1 MNPNCRDEYPADAVP
16 FGGYAR
22 RRRRVRYV
30 KGVPEI
36 VRSLCA
42 KAVGDE
48 SVETLN
54 ERLLASL
61 PPAERVM
68 HDKPC
73 DRNAFII
80 DGDMKRMILVTG
92 GIFFLLLLGFVYVCE
107 HADVTSLTDLCN
119 LQFGTGMGLSALEKS
134 YIFTFFVMLQFW
146 NMFNARAYLTG
157 QSAFHFKQCK
167 SFLFI
172 LLVILVGQILI
183 VTLGAQMFN
192 LTPLPLRDWAIL
204 IGSTSVVLWIGE
216 AIRLFRK

>member
-1 MNPNCRDEYPADAVP
+1 
-16 FGGYAR
+16 
-22 RRRRVRYV
+22 
-30 KGVPEI
+30 
-36 VRSLCA
+36 
-42 KAVGDE
+42 
-48 SVETLN
+48 
-54 ERLLASL
+54 
-61 PPAERVM
+61 
-68 HDKPC
+68 
-73 DRNAFII
+73 
-80 DGDMKRMILVTG
+80 MKRMILVTG
-92 GIFFLLLLGFVYVCE
+92 GIFLLLLLGFVYVCE
-107 HADVTSLTDLCN
+107 HADVTSLTALCD
-119 LQFGTGMGLSALEKS
+119 LQFGTGAGLSDLEKS

-172 LLVILVGQILI
+172 LLVILLGQILI

>member
-1 MNPNCRDEYPADAVP
+1 MDTFAAM
-16 FGGYAR
+16 A
-22 RRRRVRYV
+22 
-30 KGVPEI
+30 
-36 VRSLCA
+36 
-42 KAVGDE
+42 
-48 SVETLN
+48 
-54 ERLLASL
+54 LASL

-68 HDKPC
+68 HDKPR

-80 DGDMKRMILVTG
+80 DGGMKRMILVIG
-92 GIFFLLLLGFVYVCE
+92 GLFFLLLLGFVYVCE

-183 VTLGAQMFN
+183 VTLGGQMFSV
-192 LTPLPLRDWAIL
+192 TPLPLQDWAIL
-204 IGSTSVVLWIGE
+204 IGCTSVVLWIGE
-216 AIRLFRK
+216 LVRLFRK